1 MAANL
6 TTAFTD
12 GTSSDAVQ
20 SIFNTLLLVRG
31 TYSLIHQMP
40 VKKYN
45 LARRSGKTMIW
56 RRFESLAVAVSPLT
70 EGMNP
75 AGKAK
80 TKTDVAATIKPYGD
94 FIEDS
99 DMTINTQPDPHTTE
113 NVELLGQQ
121 MGESFDQIYRDLFN
135 SATNTVF
142 ANGTT
147 VLTTTSIVD
156 KNDLE
161 RAYRLLRVNKARSFS
176 PMVMAGQNV
185 GTGPIMPSYWAMC
198 DERVAFDL
206 RHVDG
211 FLLPSEY
218 SNKTGVLAGEF
229 GADKNGIRFL
239 ASPNGFFTTGATG
252 VTAAGTDLKN
262 TGGFYDIYSIFI
274 VGQEAVGG
282 VNLANGNGGIIRHG
296 LGTSG
301 VYDALD
307 MRQTV
312 GWKKYDARAILNQNF
327 LVQLHTGASL

>member
-1 MAANL
+1 MANL
-6 TTAFTD
+6 TTSFTD
-12 GTSSDAVQ
+12 SSSSDATQ

-31 TYSLIHQMP
+31 TYALIHQLP

-45 LARRSGKTMIW
+45 LARRNGKTMIW
-56 RRFESLAVAVSPLT
+56 RRYESLAVAPTPLS
-70 EGMNP
+70 EGVNP

-80 TKTDVAATIKPYGD
+80 TKTDVSATIKPYGD
-94 FIEDS
+94 FIEDT
-99 DMTINTQPDPHTTE
+99 DMVIDTQPDPHTTE

-121 MGESFDQIYRDLFN
+121 MGETFDQIYRDLLN
-135 SATNTVF
+135 SATNIVY
-142 ANGTT
+142 ANGTSVVT
-147 VLTTTSIVD
+147 VSQIVD
-156 KNDLE
+156 RNDLD
-161 RAYRLLRVNKARSFS
+161 RAYRLFRVNKARTFS
-176 PMVMAGQNV
+176 PMIMAGQNV
-185 GTGPIMPSYWAMC
+185 GTGPVMPSYWAMC

-206 RHVDG
+206 RHIDG

-218 SNKTGVLAGEF
+218 ASKTGVLAGEF

-239 ASPNGFFTTGATG
+239 SSPNGWVQAGATG
-252 VTAAGTDLKN
+252 VTIAGTDLKN
-262 TGGFYDIYSIFI
+262 TASFLDIYSIFM
-274 VGQEAVGG
+274 VGQEAVAG

-327 LVQLHTGASL
+327 LLQLYTGVSL

>member
-1 MAANL
+1 MAVNV
-6 TTAFTD
+6 TTSFTD
-12 GTSSDAVQ
+12 STSSDSTQ

-31 TYSLIHQMP
+31 TYALIHQLP

-45 LARRSGKTMIW
+45 LARRNGKTMIW
-56 RRFESLAVAVSPLT
+56 RRYEALATATSPLQ
-70 EGMNP
+70 EGTNP
-75 AGKAK
+75 AGKTK
-80 TKTDVAATIKPYGD
+80 TKTDVAATIQPYGD
-94 FIEDS
+94 FIEDT
-99 DMTINTQPDPHTTE
+99 DMVIDTQPDPHTTE

-121 MGESFDQIYRDLFN
+121 MGESFDVIYRNLLN
-135 SATNTVF
+135 SATNVVY
-142 ANGTT
+142 ANGTSVVT
-147 VLTTTSIVD
+147 VSQIVD

-161 RAYRLLRVNKARSFS
+161 RTYRLLRVNKARPFS

-206 RHVDG
+206 RHTDG

-218 SNKTGVLAGEF
+218 ASKTGILAGEF

-239 ASPNGFFTTGATG
+239 ASPNGWFQAGATG
-252 VTAAGTDLKN
+252 VTIAGTDLKN
-262 TGGFYDIYSIFI
+262 TGSFLDIYSIFV
-274 VGQEAVGG
+274 VGMEAVGG

-296 LGTSG
+296 LGEAG
-301 VYDALD
+301 ALDALN

-327 LVQLHTGASL
+327 LAQIYTGVSL